1 MTAKS
6 TDDSSTVS
14 IDFKVVRDGQTVV
27 LDDVLFNAKSTDDK
41 NILNMVAVAG
51 GIEWLKNVKSTGK
64 VDKRENTTNNL
75 DKAQDKK
82 NEKLSFAEY
91 RKMKAERKN
100 KVNK

>member
-1 MTAKS
+1 MEDAKA
-6 TDDSSTVS
+6 
-14 IDFKVVRDGQTVV
+14 
-27 LDDVLFNAKSTDDK
+27 NAKSDTDK

-82 NEKLSFAEY
+82 KEQLSFAEY

-100 KVNK
+100 KINK

>member
-1 MTAKS
+1 MEDAKS
-6 TDDSSTVS
+6 
-14 IDFKVVRDGQTVV
+14 
-27 LDDVLFNAKSTDDK
+27 NAKSTEDK

-64 VDKRENTTNNL
+64 VEKRDNTTNNL
-75 DKAQDKK
+75 DKAQAKK
-82 NEKLSFAEY
+82 KEQLSFAEY